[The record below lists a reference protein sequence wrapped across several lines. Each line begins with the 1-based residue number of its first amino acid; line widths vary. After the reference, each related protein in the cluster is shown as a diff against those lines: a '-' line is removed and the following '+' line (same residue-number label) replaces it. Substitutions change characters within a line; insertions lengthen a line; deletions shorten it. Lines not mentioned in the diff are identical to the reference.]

1 MKTAILLSA
10 IALATSASAQT
21 FAPVST
27 AFAFAGA
34 MYVAAPG
41 FTRLNCPLS
50 GTGQVTANGTVKI
63 TSVTACAGVT
73 ATNLQWP
80 WSATGK
86 GRVSFGVNGVDCTD
100 SDTLGLSGG
109 VFVFY
114 NSGEG
119 ACVINGDVAT
129 TPAVRVVP

>member
-1 MKTAILLSA
+1 MKSIILAAMAI
-10 IALATSASAQT
+10 ATSASAQT
-21 FAPVST
+21 FAPTST
-27 AFAFAGA
+27 AFTFAGA

-63 TSVTACAGVT
+63 TSVTACSGVT

-86 GRVSFGVNGVDCTD
+86 GRVSFSVNGTDCTD
-100 SDTLGLSGG
+100 SDTLSLSAG

-119 ACVINGDVAT
+119 TCVINGDVAT
-129 TPAVRVVP
+129 TPAVRVAP

>member
-1 MKTAILLSA
+1 MKLLPLTALLA
-10 IALATSASAQT
+10 ATTAQAQT
-21 FAPVST
+21 FAPPST
-27 AFAFAGA
+27 AFTFAGA

-41 FTRLNCPLS
+41 FTRLNCPLN

-86 GRVSFGVNGVDCTD
+86 GRVSFSVNGTDCTD

-109 VFVFY
+109 VFTFY
-114 NSGEG
+114 NSGSG
-119 ACVINGDVAT
+119 PCVINGDVAT
-129 TPAVRVVP
+129 TPAVRVAP